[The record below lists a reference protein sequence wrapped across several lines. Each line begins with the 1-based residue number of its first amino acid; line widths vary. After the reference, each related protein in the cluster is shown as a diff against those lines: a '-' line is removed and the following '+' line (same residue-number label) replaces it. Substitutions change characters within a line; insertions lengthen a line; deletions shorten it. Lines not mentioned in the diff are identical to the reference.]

1 MTSFDDLKIWMPD
14 KEQAIMPV
22 VMFKGDVEEAFE
34 IKLSDEQ
41 WADVV
46 EKVESRC
53 DDIRETVF
61 EQVRN
66 EVKFMRKQW
75 VEVDL
80 WEAEY
85 GLVANW
91 LRPDASWAN
100 DDKRGCL
107 FETYGLERQVV
118 DLTPINQVWS
128 YIDTCDGDTMVVA
141 GRSVGEPIG
150 FLISEKPWSDEYE
163 TVVVS

>member
-1 MTSFDDLKIWMPD
+1 MTTLGDLELWLAKG
-14 KEQAIMPV
+14 EQAIMPSV
-22 VMFKGDVEEAFE
+22 FFKGDVEEAFE
-34 IKLSDEQ
+34 VKLTDEQ
-41 WADVV
+41 WDKVVTNVEEHLDDV
-46 EKVESRC
+46 
-53 DDIRETVF
+53 RETVF
-61 EQVRN
+61 ELVRN

-75 VEVDL
+75 VEVDV

-100 DDKRGCL
+100 DDRRGCL

-128 YIDTCDGDTMVVA
+128 YLDTGDGGTMVVA

-150 FLISEKPWSDEYE
+150 FLISEKPWSDPYE